1 MKLDRCNLQL
11 CAIRPQLS
19 VPKNPRETSL
29 PFSQPM
35 ATPPPLAVEV
45 RCAGCGETLEVE
57 NGTTDF
63 ACPDCG
69 TAQRLPPELM
79 PQPPRPRRAIPL
91 PAAAGRAAAAAQD
104 RVPCGC
110 SGALITAPPGL
121 GGFACPICGVAG
133 RRPQGSAPAT
143 GVPMAQPLPPEPQVL
158 RIIAGAFP

>member
-1 MKLDRCNLQL
+1 MKLDS
-11 CAIRPQLS
+11 AIRPQLS
-19 VPKNPRETSL
+19 VPKNPRETPYSFPL

-63 ACPDCG
+63 ACPGCG
-69 TAQRLPPELM
+69 AAPRLPPELM
-79 PQPPRPRRAIPL
+79 PQPQPRPRRAIPL
-91 PAAAGRAAAAAQD
+91 PAAAGRAAAASQD